1 MVAPLL
7 PFKVAMKVRATSLI
21 AVVLALGI
29 TAWSCGGDSSKPP
42 TSPTPSP
49 SPNPNPAPATVTITI
64 TNAGVSP
71 SAVDV
76 AVGGTVTFTNNAS
89 DAHDMDS
96 NPHPVHTDCPAL
108 NVGLLRPGES
118 RASQAL
124 STVRSCGFHDHN
136 NPGTGSLM
144 GTITIR

>member
-1 MVAPLL
+1 MRGAGDQLNGRRAGARHYGLV
-7 PFKVAMKVRATSLI
+7 VRWRL
-21 AVVLALGI
+21 
-29 TAWSCGGDSSKPP
+29 
-42 TSPTPSP
+42 
-49 SPNPNPAPATVTITI
+49 
-64 TNAGVSP
+64 
-71 SAVDV
+71 DV

-108 NVGLLRPGES
+108 NVGNLRPGES

-124 STVRSCGFHDHN
+124 TSARSCGFHDHN